1 MYEENHTHIYVEHRV
16 RTPSFAMSYE
26 HVHNFCEIFYL
37 KTGSCVYN
45 LNNKLYHLSAG
56 EMFVVKA
63 GDTHSTYYE
72 GQTNCERTVIYCDLD
87 ALPPFL
93 FKSYPDL
100 KEKFSQSGKIVM
112 IKNGK
117 SKVERLLTAMLQENK
132 FPDEYTFDF
141 LHLQT
146 LQLFLTIHREGVFVY
161 KQSSDSL
168 EKTSTSD
175 IDSATKYI
183 ASNYALDISLED
195 VAREIS
201 LSPTYL
207 SKKFKKVTGL
217 TFKEYVSY
225 LRLKNACQMLIT
237 TDDSI
242 TAIAARCGFNSSN
255 YFKDCFRKATGIS
268 PKAYRTQMQGELSGM
283 NILKKSAPKKQI

>member
-1 MYEENHTHIYVEHRV
+1 MHEENHTHIYIERRV

-26 HVHNFCEIFYL
+26 HMHNFCEIFYL
-37 KTGSCVYN
+37 RTGSCVYN

-56 EMFVVKA
+56 EMFVVKP
-63 GDTHSTYYE
+63 GDPHSTCYE
-72 GQTNCERTVIYCDLD
+72 GSSDCERTVIYCDLN

-112 IKNGK
+112 VKNGRTR
-117 SKVERLLTAMLQENK
+117 VERLLTAMLQENR

-146 LQLFLTIHREGVFVY
+146 LQLFLTIHREGIFVY
-161 KQSSDSL
+161 NQASDACD
-168 EKTSTSD
+168 KASTSD
-175 IDSATKYI
+175 IDNATKYI
-183 ASNYALDISLED
+183 ADNYAMDISLED
-195 VAREIS
+195 VAKEIC

-217 TFKEYVSY
+217 TFKEYINY
-225 LRLKNACQMLIT
+225 IRLKNACQMLIT

-242 TAIAARCGFNSSN
+242 TEIAACCGFNSSN
-255 YFKDCFRKATGIS
+255 YFKDCFRKVTGVS
-268 PKAYRTQMQGELSGM
+268 PKAYRNQMHGELESIYF
-283 NILKKSAPKKQI
+283 NKKTSS